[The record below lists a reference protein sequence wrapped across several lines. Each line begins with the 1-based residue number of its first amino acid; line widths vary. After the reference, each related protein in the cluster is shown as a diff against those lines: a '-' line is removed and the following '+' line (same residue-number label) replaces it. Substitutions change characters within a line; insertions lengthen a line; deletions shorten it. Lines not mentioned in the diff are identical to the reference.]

1 MAFKGQPTLEVKQ
14 QEHEAFPSLGRWF
27 FTRHGG
33 INSPK
38 NRLTNNISE
47 ITEIGMK
54 LTPIM
59 EKFILHWGEMGWRWG
74 INRSVA
80 QVHALLMLSPK
91 PLAADE
97 ICASLNV
104 ARSNVSNSIKE
115 LQSWGL
121 VRVVHVFGDRR
132 EHFETLKDV
141 WEMFLIIL
149 RERKKREIE
158 PTLQT
163 LRECAAEAEKAMEGT
178 DYTQQRLSELI
189 EFMELSSSWADKAQ
203 ALSPTAA
210 KRLCQLGDKVFRLV
224 G

>member
-1 MAFKGQPTLEVKQ
+1 
-14 QEHEAFPSLGRWF
+14 
-27 FTRHGG
+27 
-33 INSPK
+33 
-38 NRLTNNISE
+38 
-47 ITEIGMK
+47 MK
-54 LTPIM
+54 LTPVM

-80 QVHALLMLSPK
+80 QVHALLMLAPK
-91 PLAADE
+91 PLPADE
-97 ICASLNV
+97 ICASLGV

-115 LQSWGL
+115 LQGWGL
-121 VRVVHVFGDRR
+121 VRAVHVFGDRR
-132 EHFETLKDV
+132 EHFETLRDV

-149 RERKKREIE
+149 RERKKREID

-163 LRECAAEAEKAMEGT
+163 LRECAAEAAKARDT
-178 DYTQQRLSELI
+178 DHTAQRLKELI
-189 EFMELSSSWADKAQ
+189 DFMELSSNWADKAQ

>member
-1 MAFKGQPTLEVKQ
+1 
-14 QEHEAFPSLGRWF
+14 
-27 FTRHGG
+27 
-33 INSPK
+33 
-38 NRLTNNISE
+38 
-47 ITEIGMK
+47 MK
-54 LTPIM
+54 LTPVM

-80 QVHALLMLSPK
+80 QVHALLMLTPK
-91 PLAADE
+91 PLPADE
-97 ICASLNV
+97 ICESLGV

-115 LQSWGL
+115 LQGWGL

-149 RERKKREIE
+149 RERKKREID

-163 LRECAAEAEKAMEGT
+163 LRECAAESAKAKDGADHT
-178 DYTQQRLSELI
+178 TKRLSELI
-189 EFMELSSSWADKAQ
+189 EFMELTSSWADKAHV
-203 ALSPTAA
+203 LSPTSA